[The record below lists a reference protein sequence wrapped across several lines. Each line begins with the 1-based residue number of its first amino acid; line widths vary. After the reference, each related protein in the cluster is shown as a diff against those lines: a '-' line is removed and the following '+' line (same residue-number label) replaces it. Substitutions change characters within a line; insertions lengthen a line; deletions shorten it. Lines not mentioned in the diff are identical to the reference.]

1 VTLTLTEYADAVR
14 RKKDKGKDEISG
26 PATALV
32 RALYVRS
39 VSMPGGLTA
48 DLLAELT
55 GIGRRQV
62 VVAANRLVALGLAER
77 LIEGATVRWRL
88 RAEEQCGDD

>member
-1 VTLTLTEYADAVR
+1 VTLNEYLDAVR
-14 RKKDKGKDEISG
+14 RKKDKGKDEVRG

-48 DLLAELT
+48 DLLAELIGT
-55 GIGRRQV
+55 GRRQV
-62 VVAANRLVALGLAER
+62 VASANRLVDLGLAER
-77 LIEGATVRWRL
+77 IIDGATVRWRL
-88 RAEEQCGDD
+88 RAEEV

>member
-1 VTLTLTEYADAVR
+1 VTLNEYLDAVR
-14 RKKDKGKDEISG
+14 RKKDKGKYEVRG

-32 RALYVRS
+32 RVMFVRS
-39 VSMPGGLTA
+39 VSMPCGLTA

-62 VVAANRLVALGLAER
+62 VVAANRLVALGLADR
-77 LIEGATVRWRL
+77 IIEGTTVRWRL
-88 RAEEQCGDD
+88 RAEEV